1 MICAG
6 VVARTT
12 AMSRAQP
19 DRASGW
25 GSTGTRTGVSTLTTR
40 SRMIPGRAA
49 AGDRGA
55 GAGEQECCLLPAPG
69 PGRGSVAAAA
79 SVGQVKTRV
88 ACRARTVAAGC
99 ARPARREAG
108 AWGGRGRLGAVLGH
122 ARAETAAGR
131 SRGPGT
137 PAIDRDA
144 VTGGRAGRETD
155 RLRGA
160 AASAQPRGAGG
171 LAGLERRGGGAA
183 GRRRGRG
190 DDGLLH
196 RRAQQLRAIHP
207 DVRFEAELILQVDD
221 DAAVLEPGQL
231 GTGGIEARSRGDLVA
246 FEVRDRCRLD
256 RAGRTR

>member
-25 GSTGTRTGVSTLTTR
+25 GSTGTRTVVSTLTTR

-49 AGDRGA
+49 AGGRGA
-55 GAGEQECCLLPAPG
+55 GAGGQGWCLLPPPG
-69 PGRGSVAAAA
+69 PGRGAGAAAA
-79 SVGQVKTRV
+79 PAGPGGNRLG
-88 ACRARTVAAGC
+88 CRARTPAGGWG
-99 ARPARREAG
+99 RPARREAG

-171 LAGLERRGGGAA
+171 LAGLERRGGGA
-183 GRRRGRG
+183 
-190 DDGLLH
+190 
-196 RRAQQLRAIHP
+196 
-207 DVRFEAELILQVDD
+207 
-221 DAAVLEPGQL
+221 
-231 GTGGIEARSRGDLVA
+231 
-246 FEVRDRCRLD
+246 
-256 RAGRTR
+256 